1 MTEDEKYAFRF
12 WRRFYLVVLVFAIIA
27 ILLCSCDKY
36 ETRRDNIISETHLY
50 RIIEVNE
57 STLLAIP
64 TGLTGWG
71 SDTTKVQKIEL

>member
-12 WRRFYLVVLVFAIIA
+12 WRRFYLVVLVLAIIA
-27 ILLCSCDKY
+27 VVLCSCDKY

>member
-12 WRRFYLVVLVFAIIA
+12 WRRFYLAVLVIAIIA
-27 ILLCSCDKY
+27 IVLCSCDN
-36 ETRRDNIISETHLY
+36 ERRDNIISETHLY
-50 RIIEVNE
+50 RVIEVNE

-64 TGLTGWG
+64 TGLTAWG

>member
-12 WRRFYLVVLVFAIIA
+12 WRRFYLVVLVLAIIA
-27 ILLCSCDKY
+27 IILCSCDKY

-50 RIIEVNE
+50 RVIEVNE

-64 TGLTGWG
+64 TGLTAWG

>member
-1 MTEDEKYAFRF
+1 MAKDDNCAFKF
-12 WRRFYLVVLVFAIIA
+12 GMIYYLSVLVFAIIA
-27 ILLCSCDKY
+27 VVLCSCDKY